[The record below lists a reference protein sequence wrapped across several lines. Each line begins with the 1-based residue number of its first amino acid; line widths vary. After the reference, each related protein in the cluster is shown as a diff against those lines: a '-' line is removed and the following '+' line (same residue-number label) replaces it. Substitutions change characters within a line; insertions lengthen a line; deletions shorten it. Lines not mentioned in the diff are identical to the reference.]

1 MCFQFLQ
8 SVVHG
13 VQWYVFCFGYTDKM
27 PIIIIFDPSG
37 SCVIFAR
44 SIFIIFCLHT
54 KKSWYLHSYTAK
66 SIPILLPFT
75 KQMWL
80 MTYRSWILHHLL
92 RFRTNYRH
100 ICKWS
105 DQKILYSIKVNII
118 FDGVDVVVY
127 VAIFSWHRY
136 FKA

>member
-54 KKSWYLHSYTAK
+54 KKLWYLHSYTAT

-80 MTYRSWILHHLL
+80 MTYRSWIWYHLL
-92 RFRTNYRH
+92 RFRTNRN
-100 ICKWS
+100 ICKLS
-105 DQKILYSIKVNII
+105 YQKILYSIKVKSKKAFFI
-118 FDGVDVVVY
+118 FDGDDVVVY
-127 VAIFSWHRY
+127 VAIFS
-136 FKA
+136 

>member
-54 KKSWYLHSYTAK
+54 KSRDICIHTLQHLFLFCR
-66 SIPILLPFT
+66 LLLN
-75 KQMWL
+75 K
-80 MTYRSWILHHLL
+80 
-92 RFRTNYRH
+92 
-100 ICKWS
+100 C
-105 DQKILYSIKVNII
+105 D
-118 FDGVDVVVY
+118 
-127 VAIFSWHRY
+127 SWHTDHEFGIICWDFVQKCITETFVNYPIKRY
-136 FKA
+136 FIPSRWNPKRHFLFLTVMMLLYM